1 MNLPQA
7 KLVVLSFL
15 ISRLKS
21 FSYGFAPSLQLNSP
35 FQQTSLVPLK
45 AVSPEFD
52 EVCDTTGV
60 TLTRFMHEVEN
71 VNPEL
76 SELAQLISG
85 IQTASKAIAN
95 LVKRSQLP
103 SSSLLGLEGVVNVQG
118 EDQKKLDVITNDLL
132 KRALKHTGKVGI
144 VASEEE
150 DTPMNVYSEKINK
163 DVVYDEGS
171 SYVTVS
177 LQCHKNMAKNDDY
190 HRLFIPGPM
199 MI

>member
-21 FSYGFAPSLQLNSP
+21 FSYGFAPSLQLNSA
-35 FQQTSLVPLK
+35 FQQTPLVPLK

-52 EVCDTTGV
+52 EVCNTTGV

-85 IQTASKAIAN
+85 IIVFVAN
-95 LVKRSQLP
+95 NFFFFFVIIVNGGFVTCHGWAGTSCSMNRFIITSIRGSNCNGGNLKGNYLFHVKHKGSRTKVSTW
-103 SSSLLGLEGVVNVQG
+103 LGRVTFWNCRTSGVW
-118 EDQKKLDVITNDLL
+118 I
-132 KRALKHTGKVGI
+132 
-144 VASEEE
+144 
-150 DTPMNVYSEKINK
+150 
-163 DVVYDEGS
+163 
-171 SYVTVS
+171 
-177 LQCHKNMAKNDDY
+177 
-190 HRLFIPGPM
+190 
-199 MI
+199 